1 MSICKGCGMVI
12 GRDCFNPQECEW
24 ISRDIE
30 MRATAEQ
37 YTNPIEQQ
45 LAELRDKVES
55 LEYRLSMVEQLQ
67 PIPQPAPEGE
77 KE

>member
-37 YTNPIEQQ
+37 YTSPIEQQ

-55 LEYRLSMVEQLQ
+55 LEYRLSMLEQL
-67 PIPQPAPEGE
+67 PRTDKP
-77 KE
+77 

>member
-1 MSICKGCGMVI
+1 MSICNGCGMVI

-37 YTNPIEQQ
+37 YTTPIEQQ
-45 LAELRDKVES
+45 LAELREKVES
-55 LEYRLSMVEQLQ
+55 LEYRLSMIEQLSRSDN
-67 PIPQPAPEGE
+67 P
-77 KE
+77 

>member
-1 MSICKGCGMVI
+1 MVI

-37 YTNPIEQQ
+37 YTSPIEQQ

-55 LEYRLSMVEQLQ
+55 LEYRLSIIEQL
-67 PIPQPAPEGE
+67 PRSNNPPAPEGGE
-77 KE
+77 